1 MEDEKKELEIFKDGI
16 SYLKKAL
23 ECFKDCNDENI
34 TLEEFEDIEEKLYI
48 FEDRAMKLEID
59 ISGCILE
66 EV

>member
-1 MEDEKKELEIFKDGI
+1 MEEQVKELEILKDGI

-23 ECFKDCNDENI
+23 ECFKNCNNENV
-34 TLEEFEDIEEKLYI
+34 TTEEFEDIEDKLYI

-59 ISGCILE
+59 INGCILE